1 MSFLFNWLWGATPD
15 PRESARNS
23 IVALREQL
31 LVLDKREEHLQRK
44 IDEELAKAKAN
55 VSTNKALASSALRQK
70 KAYETELERIFNTR
84 LTLSAQVDSLETA
97 NLNAE
102 TMKTMKQA
110 SDAMKG
116 IHGKLNIQDVDA
128 QMDSIR
134 EQMEVSNQISE
145 AISSPHNLG
154 IDIDEDELKDELAE
168 LEDQQLQ
175 ERLAGAERVPVHS
188 PVSNRVAAPRQR
200 VSEEQDEEAMLRQL
214 QAEMA
219 S

>member
-1 MSFLFNWLWGATPD
+1 
-15 PRESARNS
+15 
-23 IVALREQL
+23 
-31 LVLDKREEHLQRK
+31 
-44 IDEELAKAKAN
+44 
-55 VSTNKALASSALRQK
+55 
-70 KAYETELERIFNTR
+70 
-84 LTLSAQVDSLETA
+84 
-97 NLNAE
+97 
-102 TMKTMKQA
+102 
-110 SDAMKG
+110 
-116 IHGKLNIQDVDA
+116 
-128 QMDSIR
+128 MDSIR

-188 PVSNRVAAPRQR
+188 PVSNRVAAPRRESLCNPAALLDLQADLGVTLLPGWTER